1 MMREPIRFET
11 NVPVVA
17 SLRFNDGK
25 DVQGRYGD
33 QVLYTVQTAD
43 GERVM
48 YVPPIVRTK
57 IEQAGLTA
65 GDWFRIGKF
74 EVRNGQRKHLEWKVE
89 RLQPEEQAPKLGKPA
104 PAPQKSAHV
113 GAHPQPT
120 TPPPAAANGTPAP
133 PPPAAQPAPPA
144 APAPAA
150 PEPTSAPRPQTK
162 LEDAL
167 KTVVAAC
174 HAATLYAKEIGFAIP
189 NFTSEDISKMAMTLT
204 IEARNGGAR

>member
-1 MMREPIRFET
+1 MTREPIRFET
-11 NVPVVA
+11 NVPILA
-17 SLRFNDGK
+17 ALRFDDGK

-33 QVLYTVQTAD
+33 QVLYTVQTPD

-57 IEQAGLTA
+57 IQLAGLTA

-74 EVRNGQRKHLEWKVE
+74 EVRNGQRKAVEWKVE
-89 RLQPEEQAPKLGKPA
+89 PLGPEEQAPEVGANA
-104 PAPQKSAHV
+104 PAPQESAHLS
-113 GAHPQPT
+113 AQAQPT
-120 TPPPAAANGTPAP
+120 TPAAAPANGKPAAA
-133 PPPAAQPAPPA
+133 PPALPAAA
-144 APAPAA
+144 APAPDPAL
-150 PEPTSAPRPQTK
+150 APRPQTK

-174 HAATLYAKEIGFAIP
+174 HAATLFAKEIGFAMP
-189 NFTSEDISKMAMTLT
+189 NFTSEDIAKMAMTLT

>member
-1 MMREPIRFET
+1 MMRDVLRLEP
-11 NVPVVA
+11 NVPAVVA
-17 SLRFNDGK
+17 LCFDDGK

-57 IEQAGLTA
+57 IQQAGLTA
-65 GDWFRIGKF
+65 GEWFRIGKF
-74 EVRNGQRKHLEWKVE
+74 EVRKGTIEWRIQRLD
-89 RLQPEEQAPKLGKPA
+89 PEEQAPTLGKPA
-104 PAPQKSAHV
+104 PAPQESAHRS
-113 GAHPQPT
+113 AQAQPT
-120 TPPPAAANGTPAP
+120 TPAAAPANGKPAAA
-133 PPPAAQPAPPA
+133 PPALPAAA
-144 APAPAA
+144 APAPHPAL
-150 PEPTSAPRPQTK
+150 APRPQTK